1 MTSEK
6 KEGFLMGFQNI
17 TIAGSGVLGS
27 QIAYQVSYK
36 GFHVTVYDINDEAV
50 EAAKGRMKKWQE
62 RYKQDLNAT
71 DVEVKEALESI
82 RFSTDLKKAVEDAD
96 LVIEAVPEKEAVKI
110 DFYHKLAAVAP
121 EKTVF
126 ASNSS
131 TMLPS
136 QFAEATGRPDKFL
149 MLHFANEIWI
159 NNTAEIMKHPGTDG
173 KVFDDLIQFAKEI
186 GMVALPI
193 YKEQPGYILNSLLVP
208 FLDAAQDLLVNEV
221 ADAETIDKTWMV
233 ATGAP
238 KGPFA
243 TLDVIGIRTPYNL
256 SAAKAEA
263 GDKKAE
269 KVAKFLKEE
278 YLDKGKFGTE
288 SGEGFYKYPNPA
300 FEHPDFLH
308 ARKG

>member
-1 MTSEK
+1 MDFKNVTV
-6 KEGFLMGFQNI
+6 
-17 TIAGSGVLGS
+17 AGSGVLGS
-27 QIAYQVSYK
+27 QIAYQVSFK
-36 GFHVTVYDINDEAV
+36 GFNVTVYDINDAAI
-50 EAAKGRMKKWQE
+50 EAAKSRMKQWQE

-71 DVEVKEALESI
+71 DKEVQDAFQNI
-82 RFSTDLKKAVEDAD
+82 RFSIDLKEAVADAD
-96 LVIEAVPEKEAVKI
+96 LVIEAIPEKKEIKV
-110 DFYHKLAAVAP
+110 DFYSKLAEAAP
-121 EKTVF
+121 EKTIF

-136 QFAEATGRPDKFL
+136 QFAEATKRPNKFL
-149 MLHFANEIWI
+149 MLHFANEIWK
-159 NNTAEIMKHPGTDG
+159 NNTAEIMKHEETDM
-173 KVFDDLIQFAKEI
+173 KVFDSVVQFAKEI

-208 FLDAAQDLLVNEV
+208 LLNAAEELLVNGI

-243 TLDVIGIRTPYNL
+243 ILDVVGIRTPYNL

-263 GDKKAE
+263 GDKNAE
-269 KVAKFLKEE
+269 KVAAFLKEE
-278 YLDKGKFGTE
+278 YLDKGKLGTE

-300 FEHPDFLH
+300 FEHPDFL
-308 ARKG
+308 K

>member
-1 MTSEK
+1 MDFKNVTV
-6 KEGFLMGFQNI
+6 
-17 TIAGSGVLGS
+17 AGSGVLGS
-27 QIAYQVSYK
+27 QIAYQVSFK
-36 GFHVTVYDINDEAV
+36 GFNVTVYDINDAAI
-50 EAAKGRMKKWQE
+50 EAAKSRMKQWQE

-71 DVEVKEALESI
+71 DKEVQDAFQNI
-82 RFSTDLKKAVEDAD
+82 RFSIDLKEAVADAD
-96 LVIEAVPEKEAVKI
+96 LVIEAIPEKKEIKV
-110 DFYHKLAAVAP
+110 DFYSKLAEAAP
-121 EKTVF
+121 EKTIF

-136 QFAEATGRPDKFL
+136 QFAEATKRPNKFL
-149 MLHFANEIWI
+149 MLHFANEIWK
-159 NNTAEIMKHPGTDG
+159 NNTAEIMKHEETDM
-173 KVFDDLIQFAKEI
+173 KVFDSVVQFAKKI

-208 FLDAAQDLLVNEV
+208 LLNAAEELLVNGI

-243 TLDVIGIRTPYNL
+243 ILDVVGIRTPYNL

-263 GDKKAE
+263 GDKNAE
-269 KVAKFLKEE
+269 KVAAFLKEE
-278 YLDKGKFGTE
+278 YLDKGKLGTE

-300 FEHPDFLH
+300 FEHPDFL
-308 ARKG
+308 K

>member
-1 MTSEK
+1 MMDFKNVTV
-6 KEGFLMGFQNI
+6 
-17 TIAGSGVLGS
+17 AGSGVLGS
-27 QIAYQVSYK
+27 QIAYQVSFK
-36 GFHVTVYDINDEAV
+36 GFNVTVYDINDAAI
-50 EAAKGRMKKWQE
+50 EAAKSRMKQWQE

-71 DVEVKEALESI
+71 DKEVQDAFQNI
-82 RFSTDLKKAVEDAD
+82 RFSIDLKEAVADAD
-96 LVIEAVPEKEAVKI
+96 LVIEAIPEKKEIKV
-110 DFYHKLAAVAP
+110 DFYSKLAEAAP
-121 EKTVF
+121 EKTIF

-136 QFAEATGRPDKFL
+136 QFAEATKRPNKFL
-149 MLHFANEIWI
+149 MLHFANEIWK
-159 NNTAEIMKHPGTDG
+159 NNTAEIMKHEETDM
-173 KVFDDLIQFAKEI
+173 KVFDSVVQFAKEI

-208 FLDAAQDLLVNEV
+208 LLNAAEELLVNGI

-243 TLDVIGIRTPYNL
+243 ILDVVGIRTPYNL

-263 GDKKAE
+263 GDKNAE
-269 KVAKFLKEE
+269 KVAAFLKEE
-278 YLDKGKFGTE
+278 YLDKGKLGTE

-300 FEHPDFLH
+300 FEHPDFL
-308 ARKG
+308 K